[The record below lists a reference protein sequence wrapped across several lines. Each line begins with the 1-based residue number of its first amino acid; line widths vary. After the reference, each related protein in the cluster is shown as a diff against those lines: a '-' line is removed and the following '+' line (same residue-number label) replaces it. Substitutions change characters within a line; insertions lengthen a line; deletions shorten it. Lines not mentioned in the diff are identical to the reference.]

1 MTEKNVRKSNYI
13 LHAKSAQFHWDGTGL
28 LSIKTF
34 SNGRAHYKT
43 NRGYFAVEE
52 GSYLLLNQGPYTL
65 TIEEHKDVESFCVFF
80 QEDFANDVFRNLSDT
95 SRQLLD
101 NPFSNHTSA
110 SFFEKTYEQSQV
122 LTQQMNLLKHMTNQY
137 PLDSNMLDEQFHSIM
152 TTLFREQ
159 MKIFKEID
167 RLDLAR
173 KSTREEIYK
182 RVSIAHE
189 YIKAFYDKQLT
200 LDKIAEIS
208 CLSPNHLLRNYSTI
222 YNRTPFQHI
231 AELRIA
237 KAITLLKTTEYS
249 MTDITYEIGLN
260 NPVSFS
266 RLFKQHMGISP
277 LQYRKK
283 VILDKKLL

>member
-1 MTEKNVRKSNYI
+1 MAEKNKHKSNYI

-34 SNGRAHYKT
+34 SNGKAYYKT
-43 NRGYFAVEE
+43 NRGYFVVEE
-52 GSYLLLNQGPYTL
+52 GSYLLLNQGPYTI
-65 TIEEHKDVESFCVFF
+65 TIDEQKEVESFCVFF
-80 QEDFANDVFRNLSDT
+80 QEDFANDVFRNLSA
-95 SRQLLD
+95 SNHQLVD
-101 NPFSNHTSA
+101 DPFSHHTPS
-110 SFFEKTYEQSQV
+110 SFFEKTYAQSPV
-122 LTQQMNLLKHMTNQY
+122 LTHQMNLLKYNTNQFQN
-137 PLDSNMLDEQFHSIM
+137 DSSLLDEQFHSIM
-152 TTLFREQ
+152 TALLREQ
-159 MKIFKEID
+159 MKTFKEID
-167 RLDLAR
+167 RLDLVR

-182 RVSIAHE
+182 RVNIANE
-189 YIKAFYDKQLT
+189 YIRAFYDKQLT
-200 LDKIAEIS
+200 LDEIAAIS

-222 YNRTPFQHI
+222 YKKTPFQHI

-266 RLFKQHMGISP
+266 RLFKQHIGFSP

-283 VILDKKLL
+283 VISDKK

>member
-1 MTEKNVRKSNYI
+1 MTERNVRKSNYI

-34 SNGRAHYKT
+34 SNGKAYYKT
-43 NRGYFAVEE
+43 NRGYFAVDE
-52 GSYLLLNQGPYTL
+52 GNYLLLNQGSYTI
-65 TIEEHKDVESFCVFF
+65 TIDEQKEVESFCVFF
-80 QEDFANDVFRNLSDT
+80 QEDFANDVFRNLST
-95 SRQLLD
+95 SEHQLLD
-101 NPFSNHTSA
+101 DPYTTHTSA
-110 SFFEKTYEQSQV
+110 SFFEKTYEQSPI
-122 LTQQMNLLKHMTNQY
+122 LTHQLNLLKYKTDQY
-137 PLDSNMLDEQFHSIM
+137 QNDSSLLDEQFHSIM
-152 TTLFREQ
+152 DSLLREQ
-159 MKIFKEID
+159 MKVFKEINQ
-167 RLDLAR
+167 LDLVR

-182 RVSIAHE
+182 RVSTAHE
-189 YIKAFYDKQLT
+189 YIRAFYDKQLT
-200 LDKIAEIS
+200 LDEIAAVS

-222 YNRTPFQHI
+222 YKKTPFQHI

-237 KAITLLKTTEYS
+237 KSITLLKTTKYS

-283 VILDKKLL
+283 VISDKK

>member
-1 MTEKNVRKSNYI
+1 MTEKNVRRSNYI
-13 LHAKSAQFHWDGTGL
+13 LHAKSAQYHWDGTGL

-34 SNGRAHYKT
+34 LNGKAYYKT

-52 GSYLLLNQGPYTL
+52 GNYLLLNQGPYTI
-65 TIEEHKDVESFCVFF
+65 TIDEQKEVESFCVFF
-80 QEDFANDVFRNLSDT
+80 QEDFANDVFRNLSVSDH
-95 SRQLLD
+95 QLLD
-101 NPFSNHTSA
+101 DPYTTHTSA

-122 LTQQMNLLKHMTNQY
+122 LTQQMSLLKHMTNQY
-137 PLDSNMLDEQFHSIM
+137 PLDSNMLDEQFYSIM

-159 MKIFKEID
+159 MKTFKEID

-182 RVSIAHE
+182 RVSTAHE
-189 YIKAFYDKQLT
+189 YIRAFYDKQLT
-200 LDKIAEIS
+200 LDEIAAIS
-208 CLSPNHLLRNYSTI
+208 CLSPNHLLRNYSTL
-222 YNRTPFQHI
+222 YKKTPFQHI

-237 KAITLLKTTEYS
+237 KSITLLETTEYS

-266 RLFKQHMGISP
+266 RLFKQHLGISP

-283 VILDKKLL
+283 VILDKK

>member
-34 SNGRAHYKT
+34 SNGKAHYKT

-52 GSYLLLNQGPYTL
+52 GNYLLLNQGPYTI
-65 TIEEHKDVESFCVFF
+65 TIDEQKEVESFCVFF
-80 QEDFANDVFRNLSDT
+80 QEDFANDVFRNLSD
-95 SRQLLD
+95 SNHQLLD
-101 NPFSNHTSA
+101 DPFINNTSA
-110 SFFEKTYEQSQV
+110 SFFEKTYEQSQM
-122 LTQQMNLLKHMTNQY
+122 LTHQMSLLKYKINQY
-137 PLDSNMLDEQFHSIM
+137 QNDSSLLDEQFHSIM
-152 TTLFREQ
+152 NTLLKEQ
-159 MKIFKEID
+159 MKTFKEID
-167 RLDLAR
+167 RLDLVR

-189 YIKAFYDKQLT
+189 YIRAFYDKQLT
-200 LDKIAEIS
+200 LDDIAAIS
-208 CLSPNHLLRNYSTI
+208 CLSPNHLLRNYSSI
-222 YNRTPFQHI
+222 YKKTPFQHI

-237 KAITLLKTTEYS
+237 KSIALLRTSESS
-249 MTDITYEIGLN
+249 MTDIAYEIGLN

-266 RLFKQHMGISP
+266 RLFKQHMGTSP

-283 VILDKKLL
+283 VISDKK

>member
-52 GSYLLLNQGPYTL
+52 GSYLLLNQGPYTI
-65 TIEEHKDVESFCVFF
+65 TIDEQKEVESFCVFF
-80 QEDFANDVFRNLSDT
+80 QEDFANDVFRNLSA
-95 SRQLLD
+95 SNHQLLD
-101 NPFSNHTSA
+101 DPFSHHTSA
-110 SFFEKTYEQSQV
+110 SFFEKTYEQSPF
-122 LTQQMNLLKHMTNQY
+122 LTHHMNLLKYKINQY
-137 PLDSNMLDEQFHSIM
+137 PNDSSLLDEQFHSIM
-152 TTLFREQ
+152 TSLLLEQ
-159 MKIFKEID
+159 MKSFKEID
-167 RLDLAR
+167 RLDLVR

-200 LDKIAEIS
+200 LDEIATVS
-208 CLSPNHLLRNYSTI
+208 CLSPNHLLRNYSSI
-222 YNRTPFQHI
+222 YKKTPFQHI
-231 AELRIA
+231 TDLRIA
-237 KAITLLKTTEYS
+237 KSIALLKTSECS
-249 MTDITYEIGLN
+249 MTDIAYEIGLN

-283 VILDKKLL
+283 VISDKK